1 MRCQYCNCAESK
13 VIDSRPTEEGN
24 SIRRRREC
32 MGCGRRFTT
41 YEKIEMLPLMVVK
54 RDGRRETFDAQK
66 IKAGILH
73 ACEKLPVSMQQIDA
87 MTTSIEQRAYA
98 SMEGEISSQ
107 RIGDMV
113 MEELKATNDV
123 AYVRFAAV
131 YRLFTDIGTFMQELQ
146 KLLDEGEKV
155 KKAKGAGRG
164 KNRVPAPFY
173 WFFTES
179 WGKSSSGALL
189 RERRV
194 TGRDASLPA
203 PLLSSVWHTGRPW
216 NSWGVAPNPT
226 RDAVP

>member
-54 RDGRRETFDAQK
+54 RDGRRETFDA
-66 IKAGILH
+66 L
-73 ACEKLPVSMQQIDA
+73 
-87 MTTSIEQRAYA
+87 TTSIEQRAYA

-146 KLLDEGEKV
+146 KLLDEG
-155 KKAKGAGRG
+155 KK
-164 KNRVPAPFY
+164 
-173 WFFTES
+173 
-179 WGKSSSGALL
+179 
-189 RERRV
+189 
-194 TGRDASLPA
+194 
-203 PLLSSVWHTGRPW
+203 
-216 NSWGVAPNPT
+216 
-226 RDAVP
+226 

>member
-54 RDGRRETFDAQK
+54 RD
-66 IKAGILH
+66 

-146 KLLDEGEKV
+146 KLLDEG
-155 KKAKGAGRG
+155 KK
-164 KNRVPAPFY
+164 
-173 WFFTES
+173 
-179 WGKSSSGALL
+179 
-189 RERRV
+189 
-194 TGRDASLPA
+194 
-203 PLLSSVWHTGRPW
+203 
-216 NSWGVAPNPT
+216 
-226 RDAVP
+226 